1 VPLQNKIPKFAPSKS
16 EIEHPISE
24 IKIPM
29 LQIQENVSLKNFNT
43 FGIEVFA
50 RYFVEIAHEDNL
62 VELFSD
68 PQWQQTERL
77 VIGGGSNLLLVNN
90 FKGLVIRMNIRGIEH
105 RISHQDIFV
114 EAGGGEVWNDLVNFC
129 VDRDYAGIENLSLIP
144 GSVGASP
151 IQNIGAYGVEL
162 KDVFISCRAFEIA
175 TGTFKTFTKEDCKF
189 GYRESVFKNELKGL
203 YIIVS
208 VKFHLSLVPN
218 INTQYGA
225 IGQELTERGITEPT
239 IKDVSQVVS
248 HIRVSKLPDP
258 STIGN
263 AGSFFKNPLISV
275 DEFKTIQAKFPD
287 VVNYPGGERL
297 IKLAAGWLIE
307 QCGWKG
313 KTVGNTGTWK
323 NQALVLVNHGGATG
337 TEVYS
342 FSSQI
347 IDSVYTKFGVMLQR
361 EVNIIS

>member
-1 VPLQNKIPKFAPSKS
+1 
-16 EIEHPISE
+16 
-24 IKIPM
+24 M

-43 FGIEVFA
+43 FGVDAKA
-50 RYFVEIAHEDNL
+50 RYFVEISNRDEL
-62 VELFSD
+62 VELFMD
-68 PQWQQTERL
+68 PQWLETDRL
-77 VIGGGSNLLLVNN
+77 VMGGGSNMLLL
-90 FKGLVIRMNIRGIEH
+90 KDYHGLVIRINTRGIEH
-105 RISHQDIFV
+105 RISHEDVFV
-114 EAGGGEVWNDLVNFC
+114 EAGGGEVWNDLVNYC
-129 VDRDYAGIENLSLIP
+129 VTRGYAGLENLSLIP

-162 KDVFISCRAFEIA
+162 KDVFQSCCAFEIA
-175 TGTFKTFTKEDCKF
+175 SRTFKTFSKEDCKF
-189 GYRESVFKNELKGL
+189 GYRESVFKNELKGQ

-208 VKFHLSLVPN
+208 VKFHLSLAPHFN
-218 INTQYGA
+218 LKYGA
-225 IGQELTERGITEPT
+225 IEQELANRGITSPT
-239 IKDVSQVVS
+239 LKDVSQVVS

-263 AGSFFKNPLISV
+263 AGSFFKNPV
-275 DEFKTIQAKFPD
+275 VTADEFQAVYTKFPD
-287 VVNYPGGERL
+287 VVHYPAGDGL

-313 KTVGNTGTWK
+313 KVVGNTGTWK

-337 TEVYS
+337 NEVYN

-347 IDSVYTKFGVMLQR
+347 IDSVYTKFGVRLQR